1 MKLGTIAA
9 LALTAAAALIPVS
22 AWAQNDAPPSGLS
35 AQGAVD
41 QSYARNVPADVDF
54 EADVAE
60 PQFGVADGRNPAARA
75 ARRQSPERCRQ
86 PVSRADEVKK

>member
-41 QSYARNVPADVDF
+41 QSYARNVPADVDSKLTSQSLSSASPTD
-54 EADVAE
+54 EILPLAPRVANR
-60 PQFGVADGRNPAARA
+60 PNAAANQSA
-75 ARRQSPERCRQ
+75 APT
-86 PVSRADEVKK
+86 K